1 MDKQNQIKGYVFLP
15 EDFRNSSKV
24 DFNYGTYPTGGG
36 ITLSIGDRYR
46 MPKPRATLLE
56 LFRKGRSN
64 DILLEVSYNPEEQAI
79 SGRYTCTVLWQAN
92 AKELV
97 HKLGLWHAKEI
108 VKDYQAQGFAIPVEV
123 STAIEEKQTWIEK
136 GGTPNKT
143 HHPPTLA
150 GRIIPRLENIYDE
163 KPPGEKATPELIFK
177 IKSLAMIYEALE
189 LPGFGFIASGKR
201 SNSSISDEKLS
212 AKLDELL
219 KELKDKTL
227 EQEISL

>member
-1 MDKQNQIKGYVFLP
+1 MNKQSQIKGYVFLP

-24 DFNYGTYPTGGG
+24 DFNYGTYPADVG
-36 ITLSIGDRYR
+36 ITLSVGDRYH

-64 DILLEVSYNPEEQAI
+64 DILLEVSYNPKEQAI
-79 SGRYTCTVLWQAN
+79 SERYTCTVLWQAN

-108 VKDYQAQGFAIPVEV
+108 VKDYQAQDFAIPVEV

-136 GGTPNKT
+136 GGTSNKT
-143 HHPPTLA
+143 QSPPNLA
-150 GRIIPRLENIYDE
+150 GEIVSRLENIYAE
-163 KPPGEKATPELIFK
+163 KPPKERATPELIFQ

-189 LPGFGFIASGKR
+189 LPGFGFIALGKR
-201 SNSSISDEKLS
+201 ADSSISDEKLS

-219 KELKDKTL
+219 KELKGKTL
-227 EQEISL
+227 EHEISL